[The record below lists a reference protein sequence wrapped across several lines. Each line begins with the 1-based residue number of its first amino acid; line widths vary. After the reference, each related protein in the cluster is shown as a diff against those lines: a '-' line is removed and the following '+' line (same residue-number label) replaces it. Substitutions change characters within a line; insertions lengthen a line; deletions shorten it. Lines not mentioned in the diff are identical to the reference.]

1 MLTANPKRR
10 PHHLFEEENPA
21 MHASK
26 MLLGFLAIAGILLSD
41 GRTPAEP
48 KPIAPEQFD
57 KLQSMIKPQAGE
69 SLFLDIHWL
78 LSVWE
83 ARQRAA
89 VEGKPILVWA
99 GAGGPPV
106 AVC

>member
-1 MLTANPKRR
+1 MQ
-10 PHHLFEEENPA
+10 
-21 MHASK
+21 ASK
-26 MLLGFLAIAGILLSD
+26 MLLGFFLTMAGILGSE
-41 GRTPAEP
+41 GRTWAEP

-57 KLQSMIKPQAGE
+57 KLQRMIKPQAGE

>member
-1 MLTANPKRR
+1 MRR
-10 PHHLFEEENPA
+10 PPTTYFEEENPA
-21 MHASK
+21 MQASK
-26 MLLGFLAIAGILLSD
+26 MLLGFLAMAGILVGE
-41 GRTPAEP
+41 GRTRAEP

-57 KLQSMIKPQAGE
+57 KLQRMIKPQASE